1 VEDWPFGL
9 TAGVFLDHDG
19 PVPTDGVFDEDVFAS
34 RFKVVV
40 VWAGGSTVPFPC
52 AMQALIFE
60 KSAERI
66 CSCNLDGGDVRN
78 ELAEFYISS
87 VLLKL
92 TLHIPHLHAHIPRLV
107 G

>member
-1 VEDWPFGL
+1 M
-9 TAGVFLDHDG
+9 
-19 PVPTDGVFDEDVFAS
+19 PTDGVFDEDVFAS

-40 VWAGGSTVPFPC
+40 VRARGSTVPFPC
-52 AMQALIFE
+52 AMQALILE
-60 KSAERI
+60 EGAERV
-66 CSCNLDGGDVRN
+66 CSCDLDGGDVGN

-92 TLHIPHLHAHIPRLV
+92 TLHIPHLHAHIPGLV